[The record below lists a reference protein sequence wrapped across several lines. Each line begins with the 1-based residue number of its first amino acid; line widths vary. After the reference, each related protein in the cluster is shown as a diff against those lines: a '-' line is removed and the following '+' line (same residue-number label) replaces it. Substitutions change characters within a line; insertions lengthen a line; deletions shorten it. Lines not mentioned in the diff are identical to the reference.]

1 MKILKHA
8 PRTSELLPKFA
19 SDPAMTLRILGA
31 AKELKGDFLAYRH
44 WEKVKYHRPLPD
56 GFTPEAWWCAL
67 KMIRAATA
75 QNLPLVGVGG
85 KPVQH
90 TWPAGLAE
98 RLRILGARLGARA
111 PLGASSL
118 DLSAVSGLRG
128 HMLMDESMSSSFIEG
143 ASTSREKARELLS
156 TARKP
161 RDISE
166 RMIANNFR
174 AIKHACATAG
184 QPMTPDRLLEI
195 HRLLTEDTL
204 GDPGQVGRFRVPADR
219 TVLRNGDEEVVFTP
233 PPAGELAARVA
244 KFCDFAN
251 ASGPGSA
258 SMDPVLR
265 AILLHFWLAYDHPF
279 ADGNGRTA
287 RAMFYWSMVRS
298 GHPLVQ
304 HVSLSGAILGDS
316 PAYYNAFQFAEAD
329 EDDATYFILNQVEM
343 LEAALR
349 KLDEGAG
356 AGIPAGEIIGDRFSR
371 IEGFNSRQQKFVVQ
385 SLGSPGSAHTL
396 SGYKNVFDVTT
407 MTAWRDLDGM
417 LKAGLLDRGKKIG
430 RAHTYVVPGDIMA
443 RIELLAEGKRQPKK
457 SRIKRRSGGRS

>member
-8 PRTSELLPKFA
+8 PRTSELLPKF
-19 SDPAMTLRILGA
+19 SLDPAMSLRVLGA

-44 WEKVKYHRPLPD
+44 WEKIKYHRPLPD

-67 KMIRAATA
+67 KMIRAATT
-75 QNLPLVGVGG
+75 QNLPLIGVGG

-90 TWPAGLAE
+90 TWPADLAE
-98 RLRILGARLGARA
+98 RLRLLGARLGAKA
-111 PLGASSL
+111 PLGSAGSG
-118 DLSAVSGLRG
+118 LSAVSGLKG
-128 HMLMDESMSSSFIEG
+128 HMLIDESMSSSFIEG

-174 AIKHACATAG
+174 AIKHACGIAS
-184 QPMTPDRLLEI
+184 QSMTPDRLLEI

-204 GDPGQVGRFRVPADR
+204 EDPGQVGRFRVEADK

-233 PPAGELAARVA
+233 PPAGELATRMA

-251 ASGPGSA
+251 ASGPDSS

-265 AILLHFWLAYDHPF
+265 AILLHFWVAYDHPF

-298 GHPLVQ
+298 GYPLVQ

-316 PAYYNAFQFAEAD
+316 PAYYNAFQFVESD

-349 KLDEGAG
+349 KLDDEAE
-356 AGIPAGEIIGDRFSR
+356 AKMPTQEIIGDRFAK

-385 SLGSPGSAHTL
+385 NLGSPGSMHTL
-396 SGYKNVFDVTT
+396 SGYKNTFEVTM
-407 MTAWRDLDGM
+407 MTAWRDLDGL
-417 LKAGLLDRGKKIG
+417 LKAGLLDRGKKLG
-430 RAHTYVVPGDIMA
+430 RAYAYVVPADLMS
-443 RIELLAEGKRQPKK
+443 RIDLLAEGKRQPKK
-457 SRIKRRSGGRS
+457 SKSRGQTNG

>member
-56 GFTPEAWWCAL
+56 GFTSEAWWCAL
-67 KMIRAATA
+67 KMIRAATS
-75 QNLPLVGVGG
+75 QNLPLIGVGG

-90 TWPAGLAE
+90 TWPADLAE
-98 RLRILGARLGARA
+98 RLRILGARLGAKA
-111 PLGASSL
+111 PLGSAGSG
-118 DLSAVSGLRG
+118 LSVVSGLKG
-128 HMLMDESMSSSFIEG
+128 HMLIDESMSSSFIEG
-143 ASTSREKARELLS
+143 ASTSREKAHELLS

-174 AIKHACATAG
+174 AIKHACGIAS
-184 QPMTPDRLLEI
+184 QSMTPDRLLEI

-204 GDPGQVGRFRVPADR
+204 EDPGQVGRFRVEADK

-244 KFCDFAN
+244 KFCEFAN

-265 AILLHFWLAYDHPF
+265 AILLHFWVAYDHPF

-298 GHPLVQ
+298 GFPLVQ

-329 EDDATYFILNQVEM
+329 EDDATYFIINQVDM

-349 KLDEGAG
+349 KLDEEAE
-356 AGIPAGEIIGDRFSR
+356 AKKPAGEIIGDRFAK
-371 IEGFNSRQQKFVVQ
+371 IDGFNSRQQKFIVQ
-385 SLGSPGSAHTL
+385 NLGSPGSVHTL
-396 SGYKNVFDVTT
+396 SGYKNAFEVTM
-407 MTAWRDLDGM
+407 MTAWRDLDG
-417 LKAGLLDRGKKIG
+417 LLNAGLLDRGKKLG
-430 RAHTYVVPGDIMA
+430 RAHAYVVPADLMS
-443 RIELLAEGKRQPKK
+443 RIDLLAEGKRRPKK
-457 SRIKRRSGGRS
+457 SKNRGRTNG

>member
-56 GFTPEAWWCAL
+56 GFSPEAWWCAL
-67 KMIRAATA
+67 KMIRSATS
-75 QNLPLVGVGG
+75 QNLPLIGVGG

-90 TWPAGLAE
+90 TWPADLAE
-98 RLRILGARLGARA
+98 RLRILGARLGAKA
-111 PLGASSL
+111 PLGSAGSG
-118 DLSAVSGLRG
+118 LSVVSGLKG
-128 HMLMDESMSSSFIEG
+128 HMLIDESMSSSFIEG
-143 ASTSREKARELLS
+143 ASTSREKAHELLS

-174 AIKHACATAG
+174 AIKHACAVAS
-184 QPMTPDRLLEI
+184 QSMTPDRLLEI

-204 GDPGQVGRFRVPADR
+204 EDPGQVGRFRVEADK

-251 ASGPGSA
+251 ASGPDSA

-265 AILLHFWLAYDHPF
+265 AILLHFWVAYDHPF

-298 GHPLVQ
+298 GFPLVQ

-316 PAYYNAFQFAEAD
+316 PAYYNAFQFVEAD

-349 KLDEGAG
+349 KLDEEAE
-356 AGIPAGEIIGDRFSR
+356 AKMPAGEIIGDRFSK
-371 IEGFNSRQQKFVVQ
+371 IDGFNSRQQRFVVQ
-385 SLGSPGSAHTL
+385 NLGSPGSVHTL
-396 SGYKNVFDVTT
+396 SGYKNAFEVTT
-407 MTAWRDLDGM
+407 MTAWRDLDG
-417 LKAGLLDRGKKIG
+417 LLNAGLLDRGKKLG
-430 RAHTYVVPGDIMA
+430 RAHAYVVPADLMS
-443 RIELLAEGKRQPKK
+443 RIDLLAEGKRRPKK
-457 SRIKRRSGGRS
+457 SRNRGLTNG